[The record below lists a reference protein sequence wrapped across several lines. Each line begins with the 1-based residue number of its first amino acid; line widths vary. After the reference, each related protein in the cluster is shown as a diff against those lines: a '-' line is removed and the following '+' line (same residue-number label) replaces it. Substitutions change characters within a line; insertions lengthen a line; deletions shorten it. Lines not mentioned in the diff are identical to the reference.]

1 MIIVGLMKELKG
13 KVNRSYLELCRE
25 TGHRYG
31 AFMRMKRRADR
42 GEAMLKPAGPRKVEP
57 LRQVALKKKVRALNH
72 GRKRTAGTGRLYLT
86 HRDHISR
93 RSLQALVDAVRRELQ
108 HDKRMEMRRINWQ
121 VPGIVW
127 AIDDTK
133 FTRKDWG
140 WESFINQI
148 HVLGARYDL
157 EPRSSEKLLPGRQVA
172 MRLEK
177 EFEENGSPL
186 ILKRDTGSNLNHA
199 DVNNVLAEYYVI
211 PLNSPTYYP
220 PYNGAVER
228 AQRELKEGMVERG
241 MRGRNPSLELIQ
253 LSAENVVYQLNH
265 KVRRVLDGSRACA
278 AFSVGIKNSQAYN
291 KRQRKEIFD
300 RIVAMA
306 AETLSKIGKTGHR
319 AEQAAWRM
327 AIETWLQEN
336 GLITVS
342 RNGKVLPYFA

>member
-1 MIIVGLMKELKG
+1 
-13 KVNRSYLELCRE
+13 
-25 TGHRYG
+25 
-31 AFMRMKRRADR
+31 
-42 GEAMLKPAGPRKVEP
+42 
-57 LRQVALKKKVRALNH
+57 
-72 GRKRTAGTGRLYLT
+72 
-86 HRDHISR
+86 
-93 RSLQALVDAVRRELQ
+93 
-108 HDKRMEMRRINWQ
+108 MEMRRINWQ